1 MDLILPYKVGDLAES
16 KSLVSGYRGAW
27 FRCKIHNMR
36 VRLGYLECYLEY
48 IDYPGEKKEWVRLF
62 RKNSA
67 RSNQNSSD
75 SIHTMIRPSFPK
87 WYFVHEVPEQFP
99 NSDVTAIVDETW
111 QIGDRVD
118 WLKEGCYWSGT
129 ITKIINEDLV
139 EIELPAPPIG
149 EGKCY
154 KAKCSDLRP
163 TLEWSLARG
172 WMVPLSQ
179 ANGKG
184 WHAAR
189 LLQHYKSE
197 SDDDNDDNDSCDARQ
212 TVCRASN
219 THEEAPGPMV
229 PAPPSATNNAP
240 SHMYQKDAAVASTE
254 DLLKPSS
261 TSKSPDPRHDAQ
273 ASTQPAGTGVSMKPE
288 PVIGVSTIKKE
299 DSSLAEGEVDG
310 GTEECLEK
318 LGAIKAR
325 LKYLM
330 QGTRLEH
337 ERSATFRG

>member
-139 EIELPAPPIG
+139 E
-149 EGKCY
+149 
-154 KAKCSDLRP
+154 
-163 TLEWSLARG
+163 
-172 WMVPLSQ
+172 

-197 SDDDNDDNDSCDARQ
+197 SDDDNDDNDSWDARQ

-219 THEEAPGPMV
+219 TPEEAPGPMV

-240 SHMYQKDAAVASTE
+240 SHMYQKDAAVTSTE

-299 DSSLAEGEVDG
+299 DSSLTEGEVDG

>member
-16 KSLVSGYRGAW
+16 KSL
-27 FRCKIHNMR
+27 IHNMR

-48 IDYPGEKKEWVRLF
+48 IDYPGE
-62 RKNSA
+62 
-67 RSNQNSSD
+67 
-75 SIHTMIRPSFPK
+75 T
-87 WYFVHEVPEQFP
+87 
-99 NSDVTAIVDETW
+99 IVDETW

-197 SDDDNDDNDSCDARQ
+197 SDDDNDDNDSWDARQ

-219 THEEAPGPMV
+219 TPEEAPGPMV

-240 SHMYQKDAAVASTE
+240 SHMYQKDAAVTSTE

-299 DSSLAEGEVDG
+299 DSSLTEGEVDG

>member
-1 MDLILPYKVGDLAES
+1 LYRDL
-16 KSLVSGYRGAW
+16 
-27 FRCKIHNMR
+27 
-36 VRLGYLECYLEY
+36 LG
-48 IDYPGEKKEWVRLF
+48 KKRE
-62 RKNSA
+62 RKNRTSLWCHFLQIIYVA
-67 RSNQNSSD
+67 LAKVPSSL
-75 SIHTMIRPSFPK
+75 T
-87 WYFVHEVPEQFP
+87 Y
-99 NSDVTAIVDETW
+99 
-111 QIGDRVD
+111 
-118 WLKEGCYWSGT
+118 LKT
-129 ITKIINEDLV
+129 F
-139 EIELPAPPIG
+139 A
-149 EGKCY
+149 
-154 KAKCSDLRP
+154 
-163 TLEWSLARG
+163 
-172 WMVPLSQ
+172 
-179 ANGKG
+179 
-184 WHAAR
+184 
-189 LLQHYKSE
+189 E
-197 SDDDNDDNDSCDARQ
+197 SDDDNDDNDSWDARQ

-219 THEEAPGPMV
+219 TPEEAPGPMV

-240 SHMYQKDAAVASTE
+240 SHMYQKDAAVTSTE

-299 DSSLAEGEVDG
+299 DSSLTEGEVDG

>member
-1 MDLILPYKVGDLAES
+1 MAPPPPELGES
-16 KSLVSGYRGAW
+16 APR
-27 FRCKIHNMR
+27 
-36 VRLGYLECYLEY
+36 
-48 IDYPGEKKEWVRLF
+48 KEWVRLF

-163 TLEWSLARG
+163 TLEWSLAR
-172 WMVPLSQ
+172 
-179 ANGKG
+179 
-184 WHAAR
+184 
-189 LLQHYKSE
+189 E

-240 SHMYQKDAAVASTE
+240 SHTYQKDAAVASTE
-254 DLLKPSS
+254 DLLKPGS
-261 TSKSPDPRHDAQ
+261 TSKSPDP
-273 ASTQPAGTGVSMKPE
+273 GTTPK
-288 PVIGVSTIKKE
+288 
-299 DSSLAEGEVDG
+299 LALNLQV
-310 GTEECLEK
+310 L
-318 LGAIKAR
+318 L
-325 LKYLM
+325 
-330 QGTRLEH
+330 
-337 ERSATFRG
+337 S

>member
-189 LLQHYKSE
+189 LLQHYKSG
-197 SDDDNDDNDSCDARQ
+197 
-212 TVCRASN
+212 TVNLLNGCQCGLILIIYVALAKDIQPSEPLISPTGMPN
-219 THEEAPGPMV
+219 VMV
-229 PAPPSATNNAP
+229 S
-240 SHMYQKDAAVASTE
+240 
-254 DLLKPSS
+254 
-261 TSKSPDPRHDAQ
+261 
-273 ASTQPAGTGVSMKPE
+273 G
-288 PVIGVSTIKKE
+288 
-299 DSSLAEGEVDG
+299 
-310 GTEECLEK
+310 
-318 LGAIKAR
+318 
-325 LKYLM
+325 
-330 QGTRLEH
+330 
-337 ERSATFRG
+337 

>member
-1 MDLILPYKVGDLAES
+1 MSVSFSPMPLNQRAFHLVIFLVKSGLFSSVHWLFLHFLHCLYRDLLGKKRERENRTSLWCHFLQIIYVALAKVPS
-16 KSLVSGYRGAW
+16 SLT
-27 FRCKIHNMR
+27 
-36 VRLGYLECYLEY
+36 YL
-48 IDYPGEKKEWVRLF
+48 KTF
-62 RKNSA
+62 A
-67 RSNQNSSD
+67 
-75 SIHTMIRPSFPK
+75 
-87 WYFVHEVPEQFP
+87 
-99 NSDVTAIVDETW
+99 
-111 QIGDRVD
+111 
-118 WLKEGCYWSGT
+118 
-129 ITKIINEDLV
+129 
-139 EIELPAPPIG
+139 
-149 EGKCY
+149 
-154 KAKCSDLRP
+154 
-163 TLEWSLARG
+163 
-172 WMVPLSQ
+172 
-179 ANGKG
+179 
-184 WHAAR
+184 
-189 LLQHYKSE
+189 E
-197 SDDDNDDNDSCDARQ
+197 SDDDNDDNDSWDARQ

-240 SHMYQKDAAVASTE
+240 SHTYQKDAAVTSTE

-261 TSKSPDPRHDAQ
+261 TSKSPDPRHDTQ

-299 DSSLAEGEVDG
+299 DSSLTEGEVDG

>member
-179 ANGKG
+179 NQMMIMTTTIAGMPGKRC
-184 WHAAR
+184 AE
-189 LLQHYKSE
+189 LQ
-197 SDDDNDDNDSCDARQ
+197 
-212 TVCRASN
+212 
-219 THEEAPGPMV
+219 
-229 PAPPSATNNAP
+229 
-240 SHMYQKDAAVASTE
+240 
-254 DLLKPSS
+254 
-261 TSKSPDPRHDAQ
+261 
-273 ASTQPAGTGVSMKPE
+273 
-288 PVIGVSTIKKE
+288 
-299 DSSLAEGEVDG
+299 
-310 GTEECLEK
+310 
-318 LGAIKAR
+318 
-325 LKYLM
+325 
-330 QGTRLEH
+330 TRLRKLQAPWSLH
-337 ERSATFRG
+337 LRQPQTTLPATCIRRMLLSHPQRTC

>member
-139 EIELPAPPIG
+139 EIFVHLSARMQMEKVGMLLVYFNIINLGSVGKKERERKQDFTLMPLPADYI
-149 EGKCY
+149 C
-154 KAKCSDLRP
+154 CS
-163 TLEWSLARG
+163 S
-172 WMVPLSQ
+172 
-179 ANGKG
+179 K
-184 WHAAR
+184 
-189 LLQHYKSE
+189 E

-240 SHMYQKDAAVASTE
+240 SHTYQKDAAVASTE
-254 DLLKPSS
+254 DLLKPGS

-273 ASTQPAGTGVSMKPE
+273 ASAQPAGTGVSMKPE

-299 DSSLAEGEVDG
+299 DSLTEGEVDG
-310 GTEECLEK
+310 DTEECLEK